1 MLLSYRGSPSEV
13 SPLDGEIGMGFT
25 VNTNVYSMNAQRNLM
40 ATSDGLKTAMQRL
53 SSGLKINSAADD
65 AAGLQISN
73 RLNSQSRGLTVAISN
88 ANNGISLA
96 QTAEGALQETT
107 NILQRIRELSLQS
120 ANGSNSNADRS
131 ALQKEV
137 TALQSEMTRIA
148 ETTTFGGQTLLD
160 GTYGTQQFQI
170 GANAGET
177 LDISM
182 SAASASSLGN
192 RAMAVLDMTGIAD
205 TETIAFGYDSDGAGT
220 VAANEEVS
228 VTYAA
233 ATDTVDSMADKIRT
247 ALAATTDGKD
257 VQVLT
262 EGNNIVITGND
273 VGGVLAAHTTASTG
287 VTETFSSEN
296 ISKVDISTAS
306 GAQQAV
312 AIVDAAIADVD
323 DQRADL
329 GAVQNR
335 LSTTISNLS
344 NIRENVSASRSR
356 IMDTDFAVETANLA
370 KYQVMQQAGT
380 AMLSQAN
387 SQTQS
392 VLSLLQ

>member
-1 MLLSYRGSPSEV
+1 MS
-13 SPLDGEIGMGFT
+13 FT
-25 VNTNVYSMNAQRNLM
+25 VNTNIYSMNAQRNLM

-73 RLNSQSRGLTVAISN
+73 RLSSQARGLTVGIAN

-107 NILQRIRELSLQS
+107 NILQRIREVSLQS
-120 ANGSNSNADRS
+120 ANGSNSTADRA
-131 ALQKEV
+131 ALQKEIL
-137 TALQSEMTRIA
+137 ALQAEMTRISD
-148 ETTTFGGQTLLD
+148 TTTFGGQTLLD
-160 GTYGTQQFQI
+160 GSYGTQQFQI

-177 LDISM
+177 LGIRL
-182 SAASASSLGN
+182 SASGAADIGIRS
-192 RAMAVLDMTGIAD
+192 MAVFDIDGIAD
-205 TETIAFGYDSDGAGT
+205 GETISFGYDADNTGSI
-220 VAANEEVS
+220 ANEELS
-228 VTYAA
+228 VTFAA
-233 ATDTVDSMADKIRT
+233 ATDTIDGLADKIRT
-247 ALAATTDGKD
+247 ALASSTSSKD
-257 VQVLT
+257 LQVIT
-262 EGNNIVITGND
+262 EGSNIVITSNTSSGI
-273 VGGVLAAHTTASTG
+273 LAAHTTASTG
-287 VTETFSSEN
+287 ATEVFSIEN
-296 ISKVDISTAS
+296 VSKVNISTAS

-312 AIVDAAIADVD
+312 AIIDAAIADVD
-323 DQRADL
+323 NQRAGL

-356 IMDTDFAVETANLA
+356 IVDTDFAVETANLA

-380 AMLSQAN
+380 AMLAQAN
-387 SQTQS
+387 SQTES

>member
-1 MLLSYRGSPSEV
+1 
-13 SPLDGEIGMGFT
+13 MGFT

-73 RLNSQSRGLTVAISN
+73 RLSSQSRGLTVAISN

-107 NILQRIRELSLQS
+107 NILQRIREVALQS
-120 ANGSNSNADRS
+120 ANGSNSTADRS

-137 TALQSEMTRIA
+137 QALQAEMTRISD
-148 ETTTFGGQTLLD
+148 TTTFGGQILMD
-160 GTYGTQQFQI
+160 GSYGTQQFQI

-177 LDISM
+177 LGISL
-182 SAASASSLGN
+182 SASGAADIGIRS
-192 RAMAVLDMTGIAD
+192 MAVFNVDGIAD
-205 TETIAFGYDSDGAGT
+205 GETIAFGHDADNTGSI
-220 VAANEEVS
+220 ANEEIS
-228 VTYAA
+228 VTFSA
-233 ATDTVDSMADKIRT
+233 ATDTIDSLADKIRT
-247 ALAATTDGKD
+247 ALASSTSSKD
-257 VQVLT
+257 LQVIT
-262 EGNNIVITGND
+262 EGSNIVITSNTSSGI
-273 VGGVLAAHTTASTG
+273 LAAHATASTG
-287 VTETFSSEN
+287 ATEVFSVEN
-296 ISKVDISTAS
+296 VSKVDISTAS

-344 NIRENVSASRSR
+344 NIRENVSASKSR
-356 IMDTDFAVETANLA
+356 IVDTDFAVETANLA

-380 AMLSQAN
+380 AMLAQAN

>member
-1 MLLSYRGSPSEV
+1 MS
-13 SPLDGEIGMGFT
+13 FT

-73 RLNSQSRGLTVAISN
+73 RLNSQAKGLTVAIAN

-120 ANGSNSNADRS
+120 ANGSNSNADRA

-137 TALQSEMTRIA
+137 TALQSEMTRIS
-148 ETTTFGGQTLLD
+148 ETTTFGGQVLLD

-177 LDISM
+177 LDITM
-182 SAASASSLGN
+182 TASGSSDLGK
-192 RAMAVLDMTGIAD
+192 RAMAVFDITGIAD
-205 TETIAFGYDSDGAGT
+205 TETVAFGYDSDGAGA
-220 VAANEEVS
+220 AANEEVS
-228 VTYAA
+228 VAFAA
-233 ATDTVDSMADKIRT
+233 ATDDIDSLADKIRT
-247 ALAATTDGKD
+247 ALAGTTNAQGLT
-257 VQVLT
+257 VIT
-262 EGNNIVITGND
+262 EGNNIVVTGNHKD
-273 VGGVLAAHTTASTG
+273 GVMAAHSTASTG
-287 VTETFSSEN
+287 VASEAFTAED

-356 IMDTDFAVETANLA
+356 IMDADFATETANLA

-387 SQTQS
+387 AQTQS

>member
-1 MLLSYRGSPSEV
+1 MS
-13 SPLDGEIGMGFT
+13 FT

-73 RLNSQSRGLTVAISN
+73 RLNSQAKGLTVAISN

-120 ANGSNSNADRS
+120 ANGSNSNADRA

-137 TALQSEMTRIA
+137 TALQSEMTRIS
-148 ETTTFGGQTLLD
+148 ETTTFGGQVLLD

-177 LDISM
+177 LDIVM
-182 SAASASSLGN
+182 SAAGSSDLGK
-192 RAMAVLDMTGIAD
+192 RGMAVFDTTGIAD
-205 TETIAFGYDSDGAGT
+205 TETVAFGYDSDGAGA
-220 VAANEEVS
+220 AANEEFS
-228 VTYAA
+228 VAYVAA
-233 ATDTVDSMADKIRT
+233 SDTIDTLADKIRT
-247 ALAATTDGKD
+247 ALAASTNATGL
-257 VQVLT
+257 QVIT
-262 EGNNIVITGND
+262 EGNNIVVTGD
-273 VGGVLAAHTTASTG
+273 VAAGVMAAHTTASTG
-287 VTETFSSEN
+287 VASEAFTAEDV
-296 ISKVDISTAS
+296 SKVDISTAS

-356 IMDTDFAVETANLA
+356 IMDADFAVETANLA

-387 SQTQS
+387 AQTQS

>member
-1 MLLSYRGSPSEV
+1 MS
-13 SPLDGEIGMGFT
+13 FT

-73 RLNSQSRGLTVAISN
+73 RLNSQAKGLTVAIAN

-120 ANGSNSNADRS
+120 ANGSNSNADRA

-137 TALQSEMTRIA
+137 TALQSEMTRIS
-148 ETTTFGGQTLLD
+148 ETTTFGGQVLLD

-177 LDISM
+177 LDITM
-182 SAASASSLGN
+182 TASGSSDLGV
-192 RAMAVLDMTGIAD
+192 RAMAVFDITGIAD
-205 TETIAFGYDSDGAGT
+205 TETVAFGYDADGTGT
-220 VAANEEVS
+220 TFANEEVS
-228 VTYAA
+228 VAYAA
-233 ATDTVDSMADKIRT
+233 ATDDIDSLAGKIRT
-247 ALAATTDGKD
+247 ALAGTTNAQNLT
-257 VQVLT
+257 VIT
-262 EGNNIVITGND
+262 EGNNIVVTGSD
-273 VGGVLAAHTTASTG
+273 KAGVLAAHTTASTG
-287 VTETFSSEN
+287 VTSEAFTVEDV
-296 ISKVDISTAS
+296 SKVDISTAS

-356 IMDTDFAVETANLA
+356 IMDADFAVETANLA

-387 SQTQS
+387 AQTQS

>member
-1 MLLSYRGSPSEV
+1 MS
-13 SPLDGEIGMGFT
+13 FT

-73 RLNSQSRGLTVAISN
+73 RLNSQAKGLTVAIAN

-120 ANGSNSNADRS
+120 ANGSNSSADRA

-137 TALQSEMTRIA
+137 TALQSEMTRIS
-148 ETTTFGGQTLLD
+148 ETTTFGGQILLD

-177 LDISM
+177 LDIVM
-182 SAASASSLGN
+182 SAAGASDLGK
-192 RAMAVLDMTGIAD
+192 RGMAVFDTTGIAD
-205 TETIAFGYDSDGAGT
+205 TETVAFGYDSDGAGT
-220 VAANEEVS
+220 AANEEFS
-228 VTYAA
+228 VAFAA
-233 ATDTVDSMADKIRT
+233 ATDTIDTLADKIRT
-247 ALAATTDGKD
+247 ALAASTNATGL
-257 VQVLT
+257 QVIT
-262 EGNNIVITGND
+262 EGNNIVVTGD
-273 VGGVLAAHTTASTG
+273 DAAGVMAAHTTASTG
-287 VTETFSSEN
+287 VASEAFTAEDV
-296 ISKVDISTAS
+296 SKVDISTAS

-356 IMDTDFAVETANLA
+356 IMDADFAVETANLA

-387 SQTQS
+387 AQTQS

>member
-1 MLLSYRGSPSEV
+1 MS
-13 SPLDGEIGMGFT
+13 FT

-40 ATSDGLKTAMQRL
+40 ATSDGLKTAMTRL

-73 RLNSQSRGLTVAISN
+73 RLNSQAKGLTVAISN

-120 ANGSNSNADRS
+120 ANGSNSNADRA

-137 TALQSEMTRIA
+137 TALQSEMTRISQ
-148 ETTTFGGQTLLD
+148 TTTFGGQVLLD

-177 LDISM
+177 LDM
-182 SAASASSLGN
+182 TMTAAGSSDLGV
-192 RAMAVLDMTGIAD
+192 RGMAVFDIDGIAD
-205 TETIAFGYDSDGAGT
+205 TETVAFGYDADGTGT
-220 VAANEEVS
+220 TFANEEVS
-228 VTYAA
+228 VAFAA
-233 ATDTVDSMADKIRT
+233 ATDTIDTLADKIRT
-247 ALAATTDGKD
+247 ALAGTTNAAGL
-257 VQVLT
+257 QVIT
-262 EGNNIVITGND
+262 EGDNIVVTGND
-273 VGGVLAAHTTASTG
+273 KAGVFAAHGTASTG
-287 VTETFSSEN
+287 VASETFTVEDV
-296 ISKVDISTAS
+296 SKVDISTAS

-356 IMDTDFAVETANLA
+356 IMDADFAVETANLA

-387 SQTQS
+387 AQTQS

>member
-1 MLLSYRGSPSEV
+1 MS
-13 SPLDGEIGMGFT
+13 FT

-53 SSGLKINSAADD
+53 SSGLQINSAADD

-73 RLNSQSRGLTVAISN
+73 RLNSQAKGLTVAIAN

-120 ANGSNSNADRS
+120 ANGSNSSADRA

-137 TALQSEMTRIA
+137 TALQSEMTRIS

-177 LDISM
+177 LDITM
-182 SAASASSLGN
+182 SAAGAFDLGK
-192 RAMAVLDMTGIAD
+192 RGMAVFDTTGIAD
-205 TETIAFGYDSDGAGT
+205 TETVAFGYDSDGAGT
-220 VAANEEVS
+220 AANEEFS
-228 VTYAA
+228 VAFVA
-233 ATDTVDSMADKIRT
+233 ATDTIETLADKIRT
-247 ALAATTDGKD
+247 ALAASTNAKGL
-257 VQVLT
+257 QVIT
-262 EGNNIVITGND
+262 EGNNIVVTGD
-273 VGGVLAAHTTASTG
+273 AAAGVMAAHTTASTG
-287 VTETFSSEN
+287 VASEAFTAEN
-296 ISKVDISTAS
+296 VSKVDISTAS

-344 NIRENVSASRSR
+344 NIRENVSASRGR
-356 IMDTDFAVETANLA
+356 IMDADFAVETANLA

-387 SQTQS
+387 AQTQS

>member
-1 MLLSYRGSPSEV
+1 MS
-13 SPLDGEIGMGFT
+13 FT

-73 RLNSQSRGLTVAISN
+73 RLNSQAKGLTVAIAN

-120 ANGSNSNADRS
+120 ANGSNSNADRA

-137 TALQSEMTRIA
+137 TALQSEMTRIS
-148 ETTTFGGQTLLD
+148 ETTTFGGQVLLD

-177 LDISM
+177 LDITM
-182 SAASASSLGN
+182 TASGASDLGK
-192 RAMAVLDMTGIAD
+192 RAMAVFDITGIAD
-205 TETIAFGYDSDGAGT
+205 TETVAFGYDADGTGT
-220 VAANEEVS
+220 DFANEEVS
-228 VTYAA
+228 VAFAA
-233 ATDTVDSMADKIRT
+233 ATDDIDSLADKIRT
-247 ALAATTDGKD
+247 ALAGTTNAQGLT
-257 VQVLT
+257 VIT
-262 EGNNIVITGND
+262 EGNNIVVTGNHKD
-273 VGGVLAAHTTASTG
+273 GVMAAHTTASTG
-287 VTETFSSEN
+287 VASEAFTAED

-356 IMDTDFAVETANLA
+356 IMDADFATETANLA

-387 SQTQS
+387 AQTQS

>member
-1 MLLSYRGSPSEV
+1 MS
-13 SPLDGEIGMGFT
+13 FT

-73 RLNSQSRGLTVAISN
+73 RLNSQAKGLTVAIAN

-120 ANGSNSNADRS
+120 ANGSNSSADRA

-137 TALQSEMTRIA
+137 TALQAEMTRIS
-148 ETTTFGGQTLLD
+148 ETTTFGGQVLLD

-177 LDISM
+177 LDITM
-182 SAASASSLGN
+182 TASGATDLGV
-192 RAMAVLDMTGIAD
+192 RGMAVFDITGIAD
-205 TETIAFGYDSDGAGT
+205 TETVAFGYDADGAGT
-220 VAANEEVS
+220 TFANEEVS
-228 VTYAA
+228 VAYAV
-233 ATDTVDSMADKIRT
+233 ATDTIDTLADKIRT
-247 ALAATTDGKD
+247 ALAGTTNATGLT
-257 VQVLT
+257 VIT
-262 EGNNIVITGND
+262 EGNNIVVTGD
-273 VGGVLAAHTTASTG
+273 AKGGVFAAHTTASTG
-287 VTETFSSEN
+287 VASETFSQEN
-296 ISKVDISTAS
+296 MSKVDISTAS

-344 NIRENVSASRSR
+344 NIRENVAASRSR
-356 IMDTDFAVETANLA
+356 IMDADFAVETANLA

-387 SQTQS
+387 AQTQS